1 MSYEYLFSPMNIG
14 SMTVKNRVVMTP
26 AEMSLAR
33 TDGRPSDALLDY
45 FEARAKGGVGLIF
58 SGITRVNNMAGTS
71 SFTQLSMAK
80 DWNIEPMRELVGRVH
95 KHGAKF
101 GVQLHHPGRQG
112 YGSAINLLPAVI
124 PVANHMPKLMD
135 GMFKM
140 TPALLKLEAKGV
152 CQAVQA
158 PSKCE
163 RTAHGAGRIH
173 GMSKREIHKLQ
184 SDFIAAALRC
194 KKAGV
199 DAVELHAGHGYLIQ
213 QFLSPVTN
221 LRTDEYGGSLENRMR
236 FLLEIVSGIREQCG
250 EDYPLLVRLSVDEMY
265 DRIGQPGKGYGLEEG
280 KRMAKMLETAGIDAI
295 DVTSAGY
302 DTFNYWLE
310 PSSFEPGWRAYLAK
324 EIKSV
329 VSVPVIAANFI
340 RSPEQAERQ
349 IAEGWQD
356 FMGSARSFICDPDW
370 VNKVQEGRENE
381 IRRCIGCT
389 NCVSS
394 LMTNGAKGL
403 QAECALNPLVGKETK
418 PLPRDGAGRTAV
430 VVGAGPAGLTA
441 AWLLLERGFKVTVFE
456 KEDECGGQINAASAY
471 GGREKIRWCIDD
483 LRTAVEKL
491 GGEVRLGT
499 EATAEAILAMAPA
512 AVIIAAGGVPVV
524 PRSIPGS
531 TGENVL
537 LPSEVIFGKKLPR
550 NENVLVAGSG
560 LTGLGVAEVLCEA
573 GNRVTV
579 LEMADSIAP
588 GAWFQ
593 LVDDEMQRMEP
604 YGVNCLTSHKLLSIA
619 DGKVTAENIKEKKT
633 VTIEAEHVVLSL
645 GVRPV
650 DGLFHALKDQLP
662 QVKKVGDADRSG
674 TIAHAVKTAYDA
686 VAEIK

>member
-1 MSYEYLFSPMNIG
+1 MKYPNLLSPMRIG
-14 SMTVKNRVVMTP
+14 SMTVKNRVVMTA
-26 AEMSLAR
+26 AEMSLGQ
-33 TDGRPSDALLDY
+33 TSGKPTEALMDY

-58 SGITRVNNMAGTS
+58 TGITRVNDMAGTS

-80 DWNIEPMRELVGRVH
+80 DANIEPMRELAARIH
-95 KHGAKF
+95 RHGAKF
-101 GVQLHHPGRQG
+101 GIQLHHPGRQG

-124 PVANHMPKLMD
+124 PVAEHFPKLMD
-135 GMFKM
+135 GMFRM
-140 TPALLKLEAKGV
+140 TPALLKLEAKGI
-152 CQAVQA
+152 CQSVQA

-184 SDFIAAALRC
+184 NDFVEAALRC
-194 KKAGV
+194 KKADA
-199 DAVELHAGHGYLIQ
+199 DAVELHAGHGYLLQ

-236 FLLEIVSGIREQCG
+236 FLLEIIAGIREKCG

-265 DRIGQPGKGYGLEEG
+265 DRIGQPGKGYGLEDG
-280 KRMAKMLETAGIDAI
+280 KRMAKMLEIAGVDAI

-310 PSSFEPGWRAYLAK
+310 PSSFDPGWRAYLAK
-324 EIKSV
+324 EIKSAV
-329 VSVPVIAANFI
+329 HIPVIAANFI

-349 IAEGWQD
+349 IAAGWQD

-370 VNKVQEGRENE
+370 VKKVEQGGEKE

-394 LMTNGAKGL
+394 LMTNGAAGK
-403 QAECALNPLVGKETK
+403 QAECALNPDVGREGK
-418 PLPRDGAGRTAV
+418 PLPRDGEGRCAV

-441 AWLLLERGFKVTVFE
+441 ARTLLERGFRVTVFE
-456 KEDECGGQINAASAY
+456 KADACGGQLLAASSY
-471 GGREKIRWCIDD
+471 GNREKIRWCIDD
-483 LRTAVEKL
+483 LKTAVEKL
-491 GGEVRLGT
+491 GGEIRLNR
-499 EATAEAILAMAPA
+499 EATAEEILSMEPA
-512 AVIIAAGGVPVV
+512 AVILATGGMPVV
-524 PRSIPGS
+524 PKSIPGS
-531 TGENVL
+531 DGENVL
-537 LPSEVIFGKKLPR
+537 LPGDVIFGEKLPR
-550 NENVLVAGSG
+550 NETVLVAGSG

-579 LEMADSIAP
+579 LEMADTVAP

-593 LVDDEMQRMEP
+593 LVDDELQRMAP
-604 YGVNCLTSHKLLSIA
+604 YGVELRTSHRLLSI
-619 DGKVTAENIKEKKT
+619 GEGSVTAEDLKEKKT
-633 VTIEAEHVVLSL
+633 VTIPADHVVLCL

-650 DGLFHALKDQLP
+650 NGLYAALAEKLP
-662 QVKKVGDADRSG
+662 QVKTVGDAAHSG
-674 TIAHAVKTAYDA
+674 TIAHAVHSAFDA
-686 VAEIK
+686 AAEIR